1 MRRFRLTGMWTAPL
15 FFYLQEINMR
25 ESERKLNESFDKV
38 EAAFDRWDAAADRFE
53 RKLKMMPFV
62 VIAAVILPMFITR
75 YFF

>member
-1 MRRFRLTGMWTAPL
+1 
-15 FFYLQEINMR
+15 MR

-53 RKLKMMPFV
+53 RRLRMMPFIV
-62 VIAAVILPMFITR
+62 VAAVVLPILVMR

>member
-1 MRRFRLTGMWTAPL
+1 MWTAPL

-38 EAAFDRWDAAADRFE
+38 EAAFDRWDAAADRVE
-53 RKLKMMPFV
+53 RKLIMMPFV
-62 VIAAVILPMFITR
+62 VVGSIVVSSLLAR